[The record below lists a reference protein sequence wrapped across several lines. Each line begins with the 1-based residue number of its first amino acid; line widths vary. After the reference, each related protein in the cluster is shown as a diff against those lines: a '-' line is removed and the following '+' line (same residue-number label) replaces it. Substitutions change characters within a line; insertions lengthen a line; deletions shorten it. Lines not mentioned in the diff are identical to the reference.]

1 MGIDVCDACGYVE
14 PMIPEM
20 CSCMFIVHIHCGG
33 RCIVVVSP
41 PLLLFSLFLYFLF
54 FTQIAVSLC
63 SRSELEL

>member
-1 MGIDVCDACGYVE
+1 MGIDACDACGYVE

-41 PLLLFSLFLYFLF
+41 CCFSLFFITFFF

-63 SRSELEL
+63 SSSELEL